1 MAKPKRRPRKRKGR
15 KVEQRVTREPRQPS
29 LIVETDCW
37 HNDVLGEVLEL
48 LKVRAD
54 GHACITTPDGAAC
67 YVTVRFT
74 TGGSA

>member
-1 MAKPKRRPRKRKGR
+1 VENQPVAATRR
-15 KVEQRVTREPRQPS
+15 RES

-37 HNDVLGEVLEL
+37 HNDVLGDVLEL

-67 YVTVRFT
+67 FVTVRFT
-74 TGGSA
+74 VGGSA